1 MLNSLVSKAL
11 TDKLIYEESMSQV
24 CACLNS
30 ICPYN
35 SCGWYFNSAG
45 FVQVDVPFDDV
56 DGYIQFVEDMVEC
69 RYTSIRNLNG
79 VTLMI
84 SLSTLKDKL

>member
-1 MLNSLVSKAL
+1 MLNNLVDKAL
-11 TDKLIYEESMSQV
+11 TDKLVYEKSMGQV
-24 CACLNS
+24 CDYLNN
-30 ICPYN
+30 ICPY
-35 SCGWYFNSAG
+35 SCLWYFNSAG

-56 DGYIQFVEDMVEC
+56 DGYIQFVENMVEC

-84 SLSTLKDKL
+84 SLSTLNNIL